1 MTSAPTQG
9 KRELDDR
16 DTLHTVRLADM
27 PVEHPTLKRARIIKN
42 SKLDSVVE
50 VFKDREAG
58 SGQIEVSKIPQ
69 EFNLPMGHPDMRIL
83 HVLAEMPSYDVY
95 SLRVA
100 LRQAGIAV
108 NNQEAL
114 KLSPGKVKELSA
126 FMKAFTRPLLMQV
139 YGEEGQKMETFEDV
153 IQLFRDPDVQK
164 ARNKLTMLAGKLGL
178 EITAIPRFLEDYAD
192 IFLSISYYRQHL
204 QRVTPHVQDF
214 FQALDDLRKNMQTRN
229 NPTFLAASKEMQ
241 KTFSDVLTSV
251 TLRLESFDKRTKD
264 MWENLSAEQ
273 FRKIEATI
281 KTFHQMMGGI
291 LCALTVKMD
300 AWVEL
305 FPSRNVGGPGRR
317 SEFIMSDMRAGMQRI
332 RDIGAS
338 GPQG

>member
-1 MTSAPTQG
+1 MAGPAQPM
-9 KRELDDR
+9 DDR
-16 DTLHTVRLADM
+16 DTLHTVRLIDM
-27 PVEHPTLKRARIIKN
+27 PIEHPTLKRARIIKN

-50 VFKDREAG
+50 IFKDREAG
-58 SGQIEVSKIPQ
+58 SGQIEVAKIPQ
-69 EFNLPMGHPDMRIL
+69 EFNMPMGHPDMRIL
-83 HVLAEMPSYDVY
+83 HVLADMPSYDVY

-100 LRQAGIAV
+100 LRKAGIEV

-164 ARNKLTMLAGKLGL
+164 ARQKLTMLAGKLGI

-204 QRVTPHVQDF
+204 QRVTPHVQDY

-229 NPTFLAASKEMQ
+229 NPTFLVAAKEMQ

-251 TLRLESFDKRTKD
+251 TRRLESFDQRTKD

-332 RDIGAS
+332 RDIGGS
-338 GPQG
+338 GPPG